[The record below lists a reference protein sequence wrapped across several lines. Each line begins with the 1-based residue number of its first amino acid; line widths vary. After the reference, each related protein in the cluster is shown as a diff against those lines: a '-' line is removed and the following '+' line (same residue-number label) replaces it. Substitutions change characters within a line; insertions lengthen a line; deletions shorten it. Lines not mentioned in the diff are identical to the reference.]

1 MKQENDEVG
10 WMKCTQMLMF
20 RTLPKVKNTN
30 ACFKEKVSNK
40 IKESITWVC
49 MNTNM
54 LKFTHTEY
62 VRLSFSVE
70 KSSYCML

>member
-20 RTLPKVKNTN
+20 KILPKVKNTN
-30 ACFKEKVSNK
+30 ACFKEEVSNK
-40 IKESITWVC
+40 IKESITYVC
-49 MNTNM
+49 MNTNT
-54 LKFTHTEY
+54 LKSTHTEY

-70 KSSYCML
+70 KFFYCML

>member
-20 RTLPKVKNTN
+20 RILPKVKNTN

-40 IKESITWVC
+40 IKESITS
-49 MNTNM
+49 
-54 LKFTHTEY
+54 LYEYKYAEIHTY
-62 VRLSFSVE
+62 GI
-70 KSSYCML
+70 C

>member
-40 IKESITWVC
+40 IKASNIWLC
-49 MNTNM
+49 MNI
-54 LKFTHTEY
+54 
-62 VRLSFSVE
+62 
-70 KSSYCML
+70 